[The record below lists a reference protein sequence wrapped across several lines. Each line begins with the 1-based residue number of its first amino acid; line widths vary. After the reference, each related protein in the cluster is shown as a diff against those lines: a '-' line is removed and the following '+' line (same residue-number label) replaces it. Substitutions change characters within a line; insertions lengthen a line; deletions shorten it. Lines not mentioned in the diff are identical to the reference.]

1 MPKKSVAKKAQ
12 KKLKEMSQKLVTKK
26 EQKALKKKAKD
37 HLWMHAKSWED
48 MSKPDGIQ
56 IFTEADGTQ
65 ITDIEGNSYFDIMA
79 GLWLVN
85 SGHGRQ
91 EIMDAVYEQ
100 MKQLS
105 YVSGWSFAT
114 LPAIELATKLAEIT
128 PGSLNKIFFVN
139 SGSDATD
146 AATRMAKQYQF
157 LSGFE
162 KRYKIIGRR
171 NSYHGSFS
179 GAHSLTG
186 SGFFARKYF
195 EPMMPGIRHVPHPY
209 CYRCQ
214 YELEYPSCDMLC
226 AKAVEQ
232 EILYEDPETVAAVI
246 GETIAGAPGVIP
258 PPPEY
263 WPMVRAICDK
273 YGVLL
278 IMDEVICGF
287 GRTGKMFACEHFDVV
302 PDIMAV
308 AKGLSSGYLPIA
320 ATIAKE
326 EVHDKFKGGWP
337 ETFQHGTTW
346 GAHPVCCAAA
356 LANVNIIEREDLPK
370 KAAKMG
376 KYLMNALK
384 QLESHPTVGDVRGK
398 GLLAAIEL
406 VKNKKTKEGFGPDD
420 KFNDVLNQNFAD
432 LGLLTR
438 VRNYIAICP
447 PLIVTQKEIDELV
460 QTLDKAFTRTE
471 KKLRIK

>member
-1 MPKKSVAKKAQ
+1 MSKKSI
-12 KKLKEMSQKLVTKK
+12 TKK
-26 EQKALKKKAKD
+26 EKKQLEKKARD

-48 MSKPDGIQ
+48 MTKPDGIK
-56 IFTEADGTQ
+56 IFTEADGTR
-65 ITDIEGNSYFDIMA
+65 ITDIDGNSYFDLMA

-85 SGHGRQ
+85 AGHGRK
-91 EIMDAVYEQ
+91 EIIDAVYEQ

-105 YVSGWSFAT
+105 YVSGWSYAT
-114 LPAIELATKLAEIT
+114 LPAIELATKLAEVT
-128 PGSLNKIFFVN
+128 PGDLNKVFFLN

-146 AATRMAKQYQF
+146 CATRMAKQYQF
-157 LSGFE
+157 LSGFG

-179 GAHSLTG
+179 GAHAITG
-186 SGFFARKYF
+186 GGFFARKYF
-195 EPMMPGIRHVPHPY
+195 EPMNPGIRHVPHPY

-214 YELEYPSCDMLC
+214 YELEYPACNLLC

-232 EILYEDPETVAAVI
+232 EILFEDPETVAAVI
-246 GETIAGAPGVIP
+246 GETIAGAPGVLP

-287 GRTGKMFACEHFDVV
+287 GRTGKWFGCEHYDVV
-302 PDIMAV
+302 PDIMPV

-320 ATIAKE
+320 AAIATEK
-326 EVHDKFKGGWP
+326 VHDKFKGGWS

-346 GAHPVCCAAA
+346 GAHPVSCAAA
-356 LANVNIIEREDLPK
+356 LANVTVIEKEDLPG

-376 KYLMNALK
+376 KYLQTSLE
-384 QLESHPTVGDVRGK
+384 QLRSHPTVGDVRVK
-398 GLLAAIEL
+398 GLLAAVEL
-406 VKNKKTKEGFGPDD
+406 VKNKKTKEAFGPEDT
-420 KFNDVLNQNFAD
+420 FNDILSDNFAK

-438 VRNYIAICP
+438 VRNIIAIAP
-447 PLIVTQKEIDELV
+447 PLITTKKEIDELV
-460 QTLDKAFTRTE
+460 EILDKSLSKTE
-471 KKLRIK
+471 KKLKIK

>member
-1 MPKKSVAKKAQ
+1 MTKKSI
-12 KKLKEMSQKLVTKK
+12 TKK
-26 EQKALKKKAKD
+26 EKKKLEQNARD

-48 MSKPDGIQ
+48 ISKPDGVK
-56 IFTEADGTQ
+56 IFTEADGTR
-65 ITDIEGNSYFDIMA
+65 ITDIDGNSYFDLMA

-85 SGHGRQ
+85 AGHGRK
-91 EIMDAVYEQ
+91 EIIDAAFDQ
-100 MKQLS
+100 MKQLC
-105 YVSGWSFAT
+105 YVSGWSYAT
-114 LPAIELATKLAEIT
+114 LPAIELATKLAELT
-128 PGSLNKIFFVN
+128 PGSLNKVFFLN

-146 AATRMAKQYQF
+146 CASRMAKQYQF
-157 LSGFE
+157 LSGFG

-179 GAHSLTG
+179 GAHAITG
-186 SGFFARKYF
+186 GGFFARKYF
-195 EPMMPGIRHVPHPY
+195 EPMIPGVRHVPHPY

-214 YELEYPSCDMLC
+214 YELKYPSCDLLC

-232 EILYEDPETVAAVI
+232 EILFEDPETVAAVI
-246 GETIAGAPGVIP
+246 GETIGGAPGVIP

-287 GRTGKMFACEHFDVV
+287 GRTGKWFAAEHYDVV

-337 ETFQHGTTW
+337 ETFHHGTTW

-356 LANVNIIEREDLPK
+356 LANVKIIEEEDLPG

-376 KYLMNALK
+376 KYLQKSLNRLK
-384 QLESHPTVGDVRGK
+384 KHPTVGDVRVK
-398 GLLAAIEL
+398 GLLAAVEL
-406 VKNKKTKEGFGPDD
+406 VKNKKTKEAFGPKD
-420 KFNDVLNQNFAD
+420 KFNDILSDNFAE

-438 VRNYIAICP
+438 VRNIISIAP
-447 PLIVTQKEIDELV
+447 PLIVTKSEVDELV
-460 QTLDKAFTRTE
+460 EILDKSLTKTE
-471 KKLRIK
+471 KRLRIK